1 VVAHVGQGQDISL
14 IILFLDHV
22 AGLGTKKKM
31 IKVHGVLHIANTVMR
46 AVQDQDEE
54 LVIRFK
60 DFYDH
65 NKVKAW

>member
-1 VVAHVGQGQDISL
+1 
-14 IILFLDHV
+14 
-22 AGLGTKKKM
+22 
-31 IKVHGVLHIANTVMR
+31 VLHIANTVMR

>member
-1 VVAHVGQGQDISL
+1 
-14 IILFLDHV
+14 
-22 AGLGTKKKM
+22 M